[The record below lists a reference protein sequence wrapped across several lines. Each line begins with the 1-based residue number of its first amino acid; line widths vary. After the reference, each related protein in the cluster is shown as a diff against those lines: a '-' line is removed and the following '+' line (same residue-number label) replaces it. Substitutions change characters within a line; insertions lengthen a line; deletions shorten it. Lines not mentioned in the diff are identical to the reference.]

1 MSWPIPLVPLAGAI
15 LFGWVF
21 FRVNRSHGWFTTGE
35 LIFWD
40 VIALIVFQLVWL
52 IWF

>member
-1 MSWPIPLVPLAGAI
+1 MNVGVVFAPLIAAA
-15 LFGWVF
+15 LFGWWF
-21 FRVNRSHGWFTTGE
+21 WRLNRRVGWFTTGE

-40 VIALIVFQLVWL
+40 VIALIVLQLFWL

>member
-1 MSWPIPLVPLAGAI
+1 MTWPILFVPLAAAI
-15 LFGWVF
+15 LFGGCFWRF
-21 FRVNRSHGWFTTGE
+21 NRPRGWFTTGE

-40 VIALIVFQLVWL
+40 VIVLILLQLVWL

>member
-1 MSWPIPLVPLAGAI
+1 MSALIQFVPLAAAI
-15 LFGWVF
+15 F
-21 FRVNRSHGWFTTGE
+21 FAWRFWRFNGPRGWFSTGE

-40 VIALIVFQLVWL
+40 VIALVLFQLVWL